1 MMEMFKA
8 LAYETG
14 GRSYAGAFFSLS
26 RIRPASGAACQQALL
41 KIPLQMDSVFQKM
54 DAQAGEKAGD
64 NCAD

>member
-1 MMEMFKA
+1 MMGMFKA

-41 KIPLQMDSVFQKM
+41 KIPLQMDSVF
-54 DAQAGEKAGD
+54 
-64 NCAD
+64 